1 MPLYE
6 FVYDMKE
13 SEDSEFTYNRKYQ
26 IPADTE
32 RDALVR
38 LGQLHSE
45 ERVIKVISVIK
56 VFN

>member
-1 MPLYE
+1 MTLYE
-6 FVYDMKE
+6 IEYTLKE
-13 SEDSEFTYNRKYQ
+13 SEDSETTYTRKYQ
-26 IPADTE
+26 IPAGTE